1 MLVRD
6 FFWMYC
12 NWNIERKTS
21 PSSSILEINR
31 GMMTRAWIFFA
42 KVAKV
47 KTGSGGKVSCCLRNW
62 VKFKQDNFTVSFH
75 FLFCIWPAH
84 FISDFPS
91 HVVSQ
96 VGFKNLVLKTKH
108 IHRVNDLWLVQSVGQ
123 KIPNLTRPTQNLW
136 PLWFSWALWL
146 RAESICWVLD
156 EFARLCAFK
165 VILKFTLPFY
175 FIFHIQVSGCTI
187 KANILVGTSGWK

>member
-6 FFWMYC
+6 FFWMHC
-12 NWNIERKTS
+12 NWNIERKNS

-136 PLWFSWALWL
+136 PLWFSF
-146 RAESICWVLD
+146 V
-156 EFARLCAFK
+156 
-165 VILKFTLPFY
+165 
-175 FIFHIQVSGCTI
+175 
-187 KANILVGTSGWK
+187 TSGRVHLLSFGRICQALCF